1 MRNTPFYAVILWS
14 LLFTACE
21 RKIKPQQAVEST
33 NPPTV
38 TPPVSAD
45 VDPYFTPTKLT
56 NSAYGPS
63 NITRNILKDRNGY
76 IWLATWEGIIRYD
89 GTTFTNFT
97 NKDSLRNYHVF
108 CLLEDSKGILWF
120 GTIGAGVYRYDP
132 TISETG
138 GTAFTNITVKDGL
151 AHDGL
156 ISIYEDKAGN
166 IWFGTQEGASCYD
179 GKSFRNFTMKDGLP
193 NNNINA
199 MLEDQSGI
207 LWFGN
212 RGEAC
217 MYGIHLNEA
226 VGQGKTFIRLMNED
240 GKTFGNVRSI
250 IEDKRGYIWFG
261 GNDGLWRYDPK
272 ASSTGGKSFS
282 NFTKNFVGYIFEDSK
297 GNIWTSSASDDNP
310 NKWVLTRYK
319 EKSLLSDHPIATQ
332 VKVEENMFFGIEED
346 KEGGIWLGHLRGV
359 YRYDGQTFDNFQ
371 KKEVKE

>member
-1 MRNTPFYAVILWS
+1 MKYIPLYSVILLF
-14 LLFTACE
+14 LLTACE
-21 RKIKPQQAVEST
+21 RKIKPHQVVEST
-33 NPPTV
+33 NTPTV
-38 TPPVSAD
+38 TTAVSTD
-45 VDPYFTPTKLT
+45 VDPYFTPAKLT
-56 NSAYGPS
+56 NSSYVPS
-63 NITRNILKDRNGY
+63 NITRSILEDKNGY
-76 IWLATWEGIIRYD
+76 IWLATWEGIIRYN

-120 GTIGAGVYRYDP
+120 GTIGAGVYRYD
-132 TISETG
+132 
-138 GTAFTNITVKDGL
+138 GTTFTNITVKDGL

-179 GKSFRNFTMKDGLP
+179 GKSFRNFTMKDGLT

-199 MLEDQSGI
+199 MLEDQSGMF
-207 LWFGN
+207 WFGN

-217 MYGIHLNEA
+217 TYDTHINDA
-226 VGQGKTFIRLMNED
+226 VGQGKTFTRLMNEE

-250 IEDKRGYIWFG
+250 IEDKRGHIWFG

-297 GNIWTSSASDDNP
+297 GNIWTSSASDNNP
-310 NKWVLTRYK
+310 NKWVLSRYE
-319 EKSLLSDHPIATQ
+319 EKSLLSEHPIATQ
-332 VKVEENMFFGIEED
+332 VKIEENMFFGIAED
-346 KEGGIWLGHLRGV
+346 KAGGIWLGHLRGV
-359 YRYDGQTFDNFQ
+359 YRYDGKTFNNFQ
-371 KKEVKE
+371 QEEGKE